1 MEEQIKLRV
10 EPRTARGKKVRFLRR
25 EGKIPANVYGPG
37 MDSIAVQVDEK
48 ELRRVLRAAGRHHLV
63 HLTVGSKKKAR
74 QVLVRRVQRDDIT
87 DAILHVDFHQVPL
100 DKKFTS
106 RVPLVLVGAAPIASS
121 GGILLQVLDHVL
133 IESLPTD
140 LPAALEVD
148 VSALTAL
155 DDAIWVQDLIPPANT
170 QILTDGSVLI
180 AKVQRSRL
188 LRAALEEEVEM
199 AAEEEELEGEA
210 PTTEESAAST
220 ED

>member
-1 MEEQIKLRV
+1 VEKEIKLRV
-10 EPRTARGKKVRFLRR
+10 EPRTVRGKKVRFLRR
-25 EGKIPANVYGPG
+25 EGKVPANVYGPG

-63 HLTVGSKKKAR
+63 HLTVGSKKKTH

-106 RVPLVLVGAAPIASS
+106 RVPLVLVGEAPIATS
-121 GGILLQVLDHVL
+121 GGILLHVLDHVL

-188 LRAALEEEVEM
+188 LRAALEEEM
-199 AAEEEELEGEA
+199 AEEEELEGEA